1 MIFRILK
8 YSIKNILR
16 NKFLSIS
23 SLLVLTLLIFFI
35 NILLVLHNVSFKLIE
50 SINAK
55 MSISL
60 YLKEGYDRN
69 TLEVIDLIDDIKN
82 FSSNIEVIYKTKE
95 EVLEELR
102 GKEPELVNIL
112 EKTNPLPA
120 TIVLSGIQL
129 NQYAWVNYII
139 EWKMFILDNDETNED
154 YFSNYNSQYER
165 ISRVII
171 ILHSLQIGLYVI
183 IAIFL
188 VSISVIVYSIIGNFI
203 YYYKD
208 EIYITKLVG
217 GGNSFIYGPFVFQGI
232 IYTFL
237 SFCFASIIFLLL
249 IKNINFIF
257 SSSYSADFFSF
268 PFYFYLIQLI
278 IFVFLGAISWFFSS
292 RKYIR
297 FTQ

>member
-60 YLKEGYDRN
+60 YLKEDYDRN
-69 TLEVIDLIDDIKN
+69 ALEVIDLIDDIKKY
-82 FSSNIEVIYKTKE
+82 SSDIELVYKTKE

-102 GKEPELVNIL
+102 KKDPELVNIL
-112 EKTNPLPA
+112 EKTNPLPD

-129 NQYAWVNYII
+129 NQYERVNYII
-139 EWKMFILDNDETNED
+139 EGKMFVLDNDETKED
-154 YFSNYNSQYER
+154 YFSNYNSQYDR
-165 ISRVII
+165 ISRVIA
-171 ILHSLQIGLYVI
+171 ILHSLQLGLYGI
-183 IAIFL
+183 IVIFL
-188 VSISVIVYSIIGNFI
+188 VSIAIIVYSIIGNFI

-208 EIYITKLVG
+208 EIYITKLV
-217 GGNSFIYGPFVFQGI
+217 
-232 IYTFL
+232 
-237 SFCFASIIFLLL
+237 
-249 IKNINFIF
+249 
-257 SSSYSADFFSF
+257 
-268 PFYFYLIQLI
+268 
-278 IFVFLGAISWFFSS
+278 
-292 RKYIR
+292 
-297 FTQ
+297 